1 MMINERTRW
10 RVALGLLGATAVLL
24 YSSTLHLP
32 LIYDTLL
39 HIRITK
45 GLTFANVWLPTEAF
59 GFYRPL
65 TFFPMLVIKA
75 IWGYYPNWL
84 LHGINVVQ
92 HALNAVLL
100 AALVKRLGQ
109 NWQTAVTAGLLF
121 TFYPFSFQA
130 VAVYGHNVHPTT
142 AGLLLLALH
151 TYLSAISPAKNTS
164 GQKQTAVWWLLTAVL
179 FILSLLS
186 HESAILFG
194 TFALLVHLA
203 AAPTPL
209 TDWQSWL
216 RRLRPAFIFLALGAL
231 YAVVYQFLPI
241 TRAPQAGGDSM
252 GGLVAK
258 VLYVIQAAV
267 YPLAWFGQFVP
278 DGWKTAVLW
287 ASGLAT
293 AVWSGYTAWQSKQ
306 WRMLLLAWG
315 WWALAAAVIVL
326 PLSAGYLLRGPR
338 LLYLSSVGV
347 SIAWAFLLQDTG
359 EYANRRWR
367 RLAVLFVLVTSGW
380 FVAGRL
386 RAYAQLTQPVQ
397 AMQTAVSAQPN
408 TEYLLFVNL
417 PQWLA
422 PPQTTFPVGAEFVTM
437 LGDYL
442 FVEELAWEN
451 GAPTQTAVAVTLPDL
466 LAQTRYG
473 YAVHAQSEL
482 AEVPALEKET
492 AVILTTYGNDTP
504 TAVYRGGWSFGNA
517 AAPIAAS
524 GPYQLTQASA
534 LVCNDQIQVTLHWRP
549 ETAVSPTTSIFVQA
563 FSADGQLI
571 AQSDGP
577 PTGLRPD
584 LLPPTAHLLDV
595 RHLPT
600 ATQSPTWLLIGTY
613 DYTTGERLPAFD
625 AAGSPL
631 SDNAY
636 QLPVQ
641 PCQN

>member
-1 MMINERTRW
+1 MINERTRW
-10 RVALGLLGATAVLL
+10 RVALGLLGITAVLL
-24 YSSTLHLP
+24 YSPTLRLP

-45 GLTFANVWLPTEAF
+45 GLNFVNVWLPTEAF

-84 LHGINVVQ
+84 LHGINVAQ
-92 HALNAVLL
+92 HALNAILL
-100 AALVKRLGQ
+100 AVLVKRLGQ
-109 NWQTAVTAGLLF
+109 KWQTAVTAGLLF

-151 TYLSAISPAKNTS
+151 TYLSAISPAEKGTS
-164 GQKQTAVWWLLTAVL
+164 QKQTAVWWLLTAVL

-194 TFALLVHLA
+194 AFALLVHLA
-203 AAPTPL
+203 ASPTPL
-209 TDWQSWL
+209 ADWRGWL

-241 TRAPQAGGDSM
+241 TRAPQAGGDSVD
-252 GGLVAK
+252 GLVAK
-258 VLYVIQAAV
+258 VLYVVQAAV

-278 DGWKTAVLW
+278 DGWKTAVVW
-287 ASGLAT
+287 TGGLVT
-293 AVWSGYTAWQSKQ
+293 AVWSGYIAWQSKQ
-306 WRMLLLAWG
+306 WRALLLAWG

-347 SIAWAFLLQDTG
+347 SMAWALLLQGSEKTS
-359 EYANRRWR
+359 RWWR
-367 RLAVLFVLVTSGW
+367 WLAVLFVLVTSGW

-397 AMQTAVSAQPN
+397 AMQTAVSAQPDA
-408 TEYLLFVNL
+408 EYLLFVNL

-422 PPQTTFPVGAEFVTM
+422 PPQTTYPVGAEFVTM

-482 AEVPALEKET
+482 AEAARLEKET
-492 AVILTTYGNDTP
+492 AVIVTTYGDDAP
-504 TAVYRGGWSFGNA
+504 TAVYRGGWSFADA
-517 AAPIAAS
+517 AAPLATL

-534 LVCNDQIQVTLHWRP
+534 FVCDGDTTVKLHWWP

-571 AQSDGP
+571 AQADSP

-584 LLPPTAHLLDV
+584 LPPPAAHLLDV
-595 RHLPT
+595 RHLPS
-600 ATQSPTWLLIGTY
+600 ANQPPAWLLIGVY
-613 DYTTGERLPAFD
+613 DYTTGERLPAVD
-625 AAGSPL
+625 AVGSPL
-631 SDNAY
+631 PDNAY

-641 PCQN
+641 SCQN